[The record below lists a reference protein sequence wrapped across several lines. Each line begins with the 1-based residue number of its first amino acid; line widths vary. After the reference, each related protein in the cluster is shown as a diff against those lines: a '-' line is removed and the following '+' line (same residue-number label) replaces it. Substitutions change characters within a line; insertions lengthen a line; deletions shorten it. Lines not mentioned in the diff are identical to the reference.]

1 MRDVWNWNR
10 IRGVPN
16 QTFKQLCCFPA
27 HFYPHFQRYLPI
39 GTSSRD
45 FWLLVMHCKSGS
57 SLAFS
62 KTSLGFSFL
71 KCAELL
77 PLSCFL
83 KFPNFIVLFSSLT
96 LFVLLVSSFFP
107 SFLLFSLPSFF
118 FPFLPLFMMFYMG
131 SQKEAEVNMF
141 NEHV

>member
-1 MRDVWNWNR
+1 M
-10 IRGVPN
+10 
-16 QTFKQLCCFPA
+16 
-27 HFYPHFQRYLPI
+27 YEI
-39 GTSSRD
+39 GTGSVVFLTRLSTSSAVFHLIFTHTSRD
-45 FWLLVMHCKSGS
+45 TYLVIPVPETWLLVMHCKSGS

-62 KTSLGFSFL
+62 EASLGFSFL

-83 KFPNFIVLFSSLT
+83 KCPNFIVLFSSLM
-96 LFVLLVSSFFP
+96 LFVLLVSPFLP
-107 SFLLFSLPSFF
+107 SFLLSSLPSSF
-118 FPFLPLFMMFYMG
+118 FPFLPLFTMFYTG